1 MKKIIQLKPKQ
12 DSEDEQLRKQQLKN
26 ALEEQKKLQE
36 LLKK

>member
-12 DSEDEQLRKQQLKN
+12 ENEDEQLRKQQLKN